1 LITEREVTL
10 IIGLYMA
17 TILMFCVQEFTKQDL
32 VRYISHH
39 KSEVEERQVM
49 DVHEAH
55 RRRILALKS
64 AHNDEM
70 RQLHGTISTSKA
82 QFYRLNGEYNW
93 MSDTYQEQIRMI
105 HEQEDRIAY
114 LEGKLHEF
122 GQTTPTT
129 RQPFSAPPSQIKFNK
144 PPRRSRHD
152 STTGAPS
159 PLAHVSFPPDS
170 YSEIPTDFTQ
180 VMEAEETE
188 GQ

>member
-1 LITEREVTL
+1 MVL
-10 IIGLYMA
+10 
-17 TILMFCVQEFTKQDL
+17 ILMFCVQQNAKQDL
-32 VRYISHH
+32 VRYLSRH
-39 KSEVEERQVM
+39 KSEIEERQVM

-64 AHNDEM
+64 AHNDET
-70 RQLHGTISTSKA
+70 RQLQDTISISKA
-82 QFYRLNGEYNW
+82 QFDRLNGEYNW
-93 MSDTYQEQIRMI
+93 MSDTYQEQTRMI

-144 PPRRSRHD
+144 PPRRLRHD
-152 STTGAPS
+152 STAGAPS
-159 PLAHVSFPPDS
+159 PLAHVNILYNS
-170 YSEIPTDFTQ
+170 YNEIPTDFAQ
-180 VMEAEETE
+180 VIEAEETE